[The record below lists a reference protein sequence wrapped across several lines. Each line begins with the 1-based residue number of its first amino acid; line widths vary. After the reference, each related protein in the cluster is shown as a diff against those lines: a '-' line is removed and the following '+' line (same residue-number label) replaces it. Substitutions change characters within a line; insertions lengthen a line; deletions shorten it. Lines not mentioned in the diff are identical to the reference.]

1 MQSST
6 YGTNTAWNT
15 CTLNTSKKKLLI
27 KKIQNTVN
35 CSQGRSLFQ
44 PHIYNN
50 FFLPGINNSL

>member
-15 CTLNTSKKKLLI
+15 RTLNTSKKTSY

-35 CSQGRSLFQ
+35 SSQGRSLFQ

-50 FFLPGINNSL
+50 FFSAGN

>member
-15 CTLNTSKKKLLI
+15 RTLNTSKKTSY

-35 CSQGRSLFQ
+35 SSQGRNLFQ

-50 FFLPGINNSL
+50 FFLPGINNS

>member
-15 CTLNTSKKKLLI
+15 CTLNTSKKKPLI

-35 CSQGRSLFQ
+35 SSQGRSLFQ

-50 FFLPGINNSL
+50 FFSAGN

>member
-1 MQSST
+1 MQSPT

-27 KKIQNTVN
+27 KKIQSTPARAGVYFNHT
-35 CSQGRSLFQ
+35 S
-44 PHIYNN
+44 III